1 MCAQCADSR
10 AALTPYHLLHDS
22 GSPLSPMCDRI
33 HAEPKKQKQ
42 KTSRAIVVSGNLG
55 ASPTFVH
62 AREAVLQHS
71 ELVDLAELLEE
82 GPEVLL
88 VQVAGD
94 LTDEEFDGIVV
105 LHGDGS
111 RAAHRAVA
119 VA

>member
-1 MCAQCADSR
+1 MSQGCWV
-10 AALTPYHLLHDS
+10 L
-22 GSPLSPMCDRI
+22 
-33 HAEPKKQKQ
+33 
-42 KTSRAIVVSGNLG
+42 
-55 ASPTFVH
+55 PTFVH

-105 LHGDGS
+105 LHGDGG
-111 RAAHRAVA
+111 RAAHRTVA

>member
-1 MCAQCADSR
+1 MTYFF
-10 AALTPYHLLHDS
+10 LTDKNKSSHSCLGD
-22 GSPLSPMCDRI
+22 
-33 HAEPKKQKQ
+33 KK
-42 KTSRAIVVSGNLG
+42 KTTTTR

-105 LHGDGS
+105 LHGDGG
-111 RAAHRAVA
+111 RAPHRAVA

>member
-1 MCAQCADSR
+1 MIQDPHSRQCVTEF
-10 AALTPYHLLHDS
+10 TPKQKN
-22 GSPLSPMCDRI
+22 
-33 HAEPKKQKQ
+33 KKQKTKNKKQ
-42 KTSRAIVVSGNLG
+42 KTKNKKTSRAIVVSGNLG